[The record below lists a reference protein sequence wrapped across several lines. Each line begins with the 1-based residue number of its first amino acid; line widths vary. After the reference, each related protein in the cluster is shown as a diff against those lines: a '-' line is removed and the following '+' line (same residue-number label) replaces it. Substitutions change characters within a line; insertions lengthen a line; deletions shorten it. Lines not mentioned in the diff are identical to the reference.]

1 MYVPS
6 GKNIGNITADINKTV
21 ISGTPLQISIK
32 PIDEYFIA
40 GSSDL
45 LPKAKNIPIGK
56 HRINAKAET
65 IKVRE
70 SPPQAP
76 VSIHLS
82 PKIPPEINLIP
93 ITG

>member
-21 ISGTPLQISIK
+21 ISGTPLHISMK
-32 PIDEYFIA
+32 PMDEYFIT

-45 LPKAKNIPIGK
+45 LPRAKNIPIGK

-65 IKVRE
+65 IKVSER
-70 SPPQAP
+70 PPQAP
-76 VSIHLS
+76 VSIHFN
-82 PKIPPEINLIP
+82 PKTPPEINLIP
-93 ITG
+93 IIG